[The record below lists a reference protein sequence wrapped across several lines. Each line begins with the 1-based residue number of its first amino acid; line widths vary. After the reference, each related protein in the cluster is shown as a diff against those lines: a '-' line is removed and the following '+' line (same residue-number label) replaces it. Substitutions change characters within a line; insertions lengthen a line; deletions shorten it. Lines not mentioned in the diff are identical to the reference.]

1 MEETMRASIRQL
13 TWPLVA
19 MIGVLVLAP
28 RAHTEESDPAA
39 MAAALEKAP
48 TSLEQG
54 LRASEK
60 SGKPI
65 SAKFEIEDG
74 KLQLSIYTMTADA
87 FSEVIVASDTRTVI
101 KTEKIADA
109 DDLKDAT
116 EQKAAME
123 KASTTLTAATER
135 ALGQSTGSRAVS
147 IFPELQSG
155 HPVATVTLLSNGRLT
170 KIAEKLD

>member
-1 MEETMRASIRQL
+1 MRTSIHRI
-13 TWPLVA
+13 TWPVA
-19 MIGVLVLAP
+19 AMMGALIVVP

-39 MAAALEKAP
+39 LAAALAKAP

-60 SGKPI
+60 SSRPI

-74 KLQLSIYTMTADA
+74 KLQLSIYTVTADA
-87 FSEVIVASDTRTVI
+87 FSEVVVAPDTGGVI
-101 KTEKIADA
+101 KTEKITDA
-109 DDLKDAT
+109 DDLKAAA

-123 KASTTLTAATER
+123 KASTTLIAATEH
-135 ALGQSTGSRAVS
+135 ALGQNTGSRAVS
-147 IFPELQSG
+147 I
-155 HPVATVTLLSNGRLT
+155 T

>member
-1 MEETMRASIRQL
+1 MAA
-13 TWPLVA
+13 A
-19 MIGVLVLAP
+19 MIGTLALVP

-39 MAAALEKAP
+39 LAAALAKAP

-54 LRASEK
+54 LRAGEK

-74 KLQLSIYTMTADA
+74 KLQLSIYTMTADT
-87 FSEVIVASDTRTVI
+87 FSEVVVAPDTGGII
-101 KTEKIADA
+101 KTEKITEA

-116 EQKAAME
+116 EQKAVME
-123 KASTTLTAATER
+123 KASTTLTAAAER
-135 ALGQSTGSRAVS
+135 AVRQNAGSRAVS

-155 HPVATVTLLSNGRLT
+155 HPVANVTLLTNGRLS
-170 KIAEKLD
+170 KVAEKLD

>member
-1 MEETMRASIRQL
+1 MRASIRRF
-13 TWPLVA
+13 TWPIAA
-19 MIGVLVLAP
+19 MMSVLVLVP

-39 MAAALEKAP
+39 LAAALEKAP

-60 SGKPI
+60 AGKPI

-74 KLQLSIYTMTADA
+74 KLQLSIYTMTGDI
-87 FSEVIVASDTRTVI
+87 FSEVVVAPDTGGVI
-101 KTEKIADA
+101 KTEKITDA
-109 DDLKDAT
+109 DDLKAAT

-123 KASTTLTAATER
+123 KASATLIAATEH
-135 ALGQSTGSRAVS
+135 ALGQNTGSRTVS

-155 HPVATVTLLSNGRLT
+155 HPVASVTLLSNGRLT
-170 KIAEKLD
+170 KVAEKLD

>member
-1 MEETMRASIRQL
+1 MMS
-13 TWPLVA
+13 
-19 MIGVLVLAP
+19 VLVLAP
-28 RAHTEESDPAA
+28 RAHTEESDPVAL
-39 MAAALEKAP
+39 AAALEKAP

-65 SAKFEIEDG
+65 SAKFEIDDG
-74 KLQLSIYTMTADA
+74 KLQHSIYTMTADA
-87 FSEVIVASDTRTVI
+87 FSEVVVAPDTGGVI
-101 KTEKIADA
+101 KTEKITDS

-116 EQKAAME
+116 EQKATME

-135 ALGQSTGSRAVS
+135 ARGRNSGSRAVS
-147 IFPELQSG
+147 IFPELQNG